1 MEDNIKKAEKLLK
14 DYKGKNYTFGIDC
27 LDSLGN
33 YVKQFGSNT
42 LLIIS
47 ESQWAK
53 PLKKR
58 VLDILIQNGIER
70 LDEVDTSKP
79 NTPVEDVLSLSKVV
93 NENEPDSILCVG
105 GGSAIDCAKIA
116 NILASLDTDAV
127 EPYLGEG
134 EVSKAL
140 KKSGKQLYP
149 LVAVQCNAAS
159 GSHLSKNA
167 VITFPQSQ
175 QKKLIS
181 DQVLIPDRSVF
192 DYSTTLSQGRELTID
207 GALDG
212 FSHSLEVYY
221 GLKDNGLAEDVCLTS
236 INLIVNYLPKLVK
249 NLKSFEYRKAIG
261 LATDLGGYALMLGGT
276 SGPHLNSFSMVD
288 VSTHG
293 RACAILNPYYTVF
306 YAPKIMQKLEK
317 ISAIFSDYMEGK
329 IDIDDSRKTGE
340 AVAGAILN
348 FFKSLDFPTKLDDIE
363 GFSEKH
369 INRAINAAKNPQL
382 EMKLKNMSV
391 PLNIEN
397 VEKYMKPILLAA
409 KKGDFSLIEN
419 LF

>member
-33 YVKQFGSNT
+33 YVKQFGSST

-58 VLDILIQNGIER
+58 VLDILIQNRIER
-70 LDEVDTSKP
+70 LDDIDTSKP
-79 NTPVEDVLSLSKVV
+79 NTPVKDVLSLSKVV
-93 NENEPDSILCVG
+93 NENEPDSIFCVG

-116 NILASLDTDAV
+116 NILASLDIDAI

-134 EVSKAL
+134 KVSQAL
-140 KKSGKQLYP
+140 KKSGKKLYP

-167 VITFPQSQ
+167 VITFPQAK

-192 DYSTTLSQGRELTID
+192 DYSTTLSQKKELTID

-221 GLKDNGLAEDVCLTS
+221 GLKDNRVAEDVCLTS
-236 INLIVNYLPKLVK
+236 IALIANYLPKLVK

-306 YAPKIMQKLEK
+306 YAPKIIAKLEK
-317 ISAIFSDYMEGK
+317 ISGIFSDYMEGE
-329 IDIDDSRKTGE
+329 IDTDDSRKTGE
-340 AVAGAILN
+340 AVAAAMLN
-348 FFKSLDFPTKLDDIE
+348 FFNSLDFPTKLDEIE

-382 EMKLKNMSV
+382 EMKLKNMPV

-409 KKGDFSLIEN
+409 KEGDFSLIEN